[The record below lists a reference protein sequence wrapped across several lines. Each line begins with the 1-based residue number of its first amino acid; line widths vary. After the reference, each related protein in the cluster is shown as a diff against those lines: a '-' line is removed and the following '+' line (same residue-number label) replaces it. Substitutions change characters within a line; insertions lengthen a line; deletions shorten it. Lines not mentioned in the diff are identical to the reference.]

1 MAQVNFT
8 LDMSQVNTSQ
18 LSSLLRDQLLS
29 RGRRGLG
36 EVDIHGN
43 QFVRNTAG
51 GPSAGGCTVAVVQMA
66 MGGALSL
73 LAKNLTLEDNL
84 AEDNEACGYAW
95 TMQPGH

>member
-29 RGRRGLG
+29 PRVLG